1 LQIASTNPLALDPK
15 LMERKTVWLWVFF
28 VVFALCTIALFLIP
42 AFIIRPFSFQSPGGL
57 MLAITI
63 KRWAPLGTALGFA
76 VCAFLFLL
84 IWPTTRKWSGMALG
98 ISLLLVAT
106 CAAMTRVNYFE
117 WMFHPVHQPGF
128 EPSSKTQLDPGE
140 MVLALNFNGDARAY
154 PVREMAYHHIVN
166 DVVGGVPVAVTY

>member
-1 LQIASTNPLALDPK
+1 
-15 LMERKTVWLWVFF
+15 MERKTVWQWVFF
-28 VVFALCTIALFLIP
+28 VVFALWTIGLFLIP
-42 AFIIRPFSFQSPGGL
+42 AFIIRPFSFQSPRGL
-57 MLAITI
+57 MLAIAV
-63 KRWAPLGTALGFA
+63 KQWAPWGAAVGFTACA
-76 VCAFLFLL
+76 VLFLL
-84 IWPTTRKWSGMALG
+84 IWPTTRKWSGIALG
-98 ISLLLVAT
+98 VSLFLVAA

-128 EPSSKTQLDPGE
+128 EPSSQTKLDSGE